1 MHVCDQS
8 KYTRVGLLVP
18 RCNCGSSKPEAEWGA
33 DLKFEFEFKKKPQ
46 SVDRTK
52 RPRSCV
58 GSEPGEALKGASCRL
73 RSVAS
78 RGWWVGTKKQ
88 PRSHK
93 CSARGD
99 ESAVKSIE

>member
-1 MHVCDQS
+1 M
-8 KYTRVGLLVP
+8 P
-18 RCNCGSSKPEAEWGA
+18 RCNCGSSKPEAEGGA

-58 GSEPGEALKGASCRL
+58 GSEPGDALKGHRVD
-73 RSVAS
+73 SVVLLH
-78 RGWWVGTKKQ
+78 RGVVGWDEKQ

-93 CSARGD
+93 CSAL
-99 ESAVKSIE
+99 